1 MKAEDAMEL
10 IHIAIKAVVTQILS
24 PIHPSIN
31 QSNHNALCSSID
43 RLIHNALG
51 MSIDCKLFSAM
62 SKIVEKEVQ
71 QYMALSSS
79 RVE

>member
-24 PIHPSIN
+24 PIMNP
-31 QSNHNALCSSID
+31 QSAKDPLQDTVGGDNSSNERIFD
-43 RLIHNALG
+43 A
-51 MSIDCKLFSAM
+51 KLFSVM
-62 SKIVEKEVQ
+62 TKIVEKEVQ

-79 RVE
+79 RI